1 MHSFKRTARITG
13 VLYLII
19 IICAGFSQGYVRSS
33 LIVSGNAAATADNIV
48 NSEWLFRV
56 GFVSDLIAF
65 LSDAAVAILLYVLL
79 RPVSKTL
86 SLLAASFR
94 LLAHP
99 AIASINLLNH
109 FIALSLLSGAGYLN
123 VFEAGQLQAM
133 VLLFLNM
140 HNIGYLI
147 AGAFFGIH
155 CFILG
160 YLLYKSDLFPGVLG
174 VLMVIASIS
183 YLMESFGNF
192 LLPEYEDLL
201 AWIVGVSAGI
211 GELSLTFWL
220 LIKGVKNQK
229 QAITANN

>member
-1 MHSFKRTARITG
+1 MNSSRRTARITG
-13 VLYLII
+13 VLYLVI
-19 IICAGFSQGYVRSS
+19 IICAGFSEGYVRSS

-160 YLLYKSDLFPGVLG
+160 YLLYKSDLFPGILG
-174 VLMVIASIS
+174 ILMIIASIG
-183 YLMESFGNF
+183 YLTESFGNF
-192 LLPEYEDLL
+192 LFAGYEAIL